1 MNPQFRVQTPAES
14 SGQRNLRKNHRELPK
29 NYCANNS
36 LKSGYTRDLLR
47 IRAISH
53 RQLFSIETMLQA
65 QVFCL
70 VSRPAAFKR
79 RTMAVFS
86 TDLSQT
92 VEVLLERKNYNS
104 VKDILSTV
112 NPADIAVIFRD
123 QPAQRLL
130 MLFRLLP
137 KETAADVFVEMEPVL
152 QEQLINAFSDKEL
165 ADIVNEMYADDAAD
179 LVEEMPASVVK
190 RILKQASPDVRRD
203 INELLKYPED
213 SAGSI
218 MTPEFA
224 DLHSS
229 MTAAEALD
237 HIRLT
242 GVDKETIDIC
252 YVIEKRKLIG
262 LVSLRTLV
270 LANARA
276 VVSDLMDENVISV
289 GTLDDIAVVADMFA
303 KYDLTVMP
311 VVDGENRLVGIVTV
325 DDAIDVMRDEATEDI
340 EKMAAITP
348 SDKPY
353 PRLSVTDL
361 YKSRI
366 PWLLL
371 LMLSAVFTQLI
382 IGKFEAALAANIILT
397 SFIPMLMDTGGNS
410 GSQACVTV
418 IRGISLDEIEFRDI
432 FKVVWKEIR
441 VAVLCGICLAI
452 ACFGKI
458 MLVDHMLLK
467 SESVTT
473 WVALVVSLSMAVT
486 VFLAKLVGGTLPLLA
501 KKLGF
506 DPAVMASPIITTIVD
521 FLSLLVYFT
530 FATTILHIG

>member
-1 MNPQFRVQTPAES
+1 M
-14 SGQRNLRKNHRELPK
+14 
-29 NYCANNS
+29 
-36 LKSGYTRDLLR
+36 
-47 IRAISH
+47 
-53 RQLFSIETMLQA
+53 
-65 QVFCL
+65 
-70 VSRPAAFKR
+70 
-79 RTMAVFS
+79 
-86 TDLSQT
+86 
-92 VEVLLERKNYNS
+92 
-104 VKDILSTV
+104 
-112 NPADIAVIFRD
+112 
-123 QPAQRLL
+123 
-130 MLFRLLP
+130 
-137 KETAADVFVEMEPVL
+137 
-152 QEQLINAFSDKEL
+152 
-165 ADIVNEMYADDAAD
+165 
-179 LVEEMPASVVK
+179 EEMPASVVK

-252 YVIEKRKLIG
+252 YVIEKRRLIG

-410 GSQACVTV
+410 GSQSSVTI
-418 IRGISLDEIEFRDI
+418 IRSLSLAEIRFSDI
-432 FKVVWKEIR
+432 FRIMFKEVR
-441 VAVLCGICLAI
+441 VALLCGATLAVVN
-452 ACFGKI
+452 FGKL
-458 MLVDHMLLK
+458 MLFDRLGVF
-467 SESVTT
+467 
-473 WVALVVSLSMAVT
+473 VSLT
-486 VFLAKLVGGTLPLLA
+486 VSLTLLATVVVAKFFGCTLPLLV
-501 KKLGF
+501 KKIGL

-521 FLSLLVYFT
+521 AIALLIYF
-530 FATTILHIG
+530 AIASAMLGI

>member
-1 MNPQFRVQTPAES
+1 
-14 SGQRNLRKNHRELPK
+14 
-29 NYCANNS
+29 
-36 LKSGYTRDLLR
+36 
-47 IRAISH
+47 
-53 RQLFSIETMLQA
+53 
-65 QVFCL
+65 
-70 VSRPAAFKR
+70 
-79 RTMAVFS
+79 
-86 TDLSQT
+86 
-92 VEVLLERKNYNS
+92 
-104 VKDILSTV
+104 
-112 NPADIAVIFRD
+112 
-123 QPAQRLL
+123 
-130 MLFRLLP
+130 
-137 KETAADVFVEMEPVL
+137 
-152 QEQLINAFSDKEL
+152 
-165 ADIVNEMYADDAAD
+165 
-179 LVEEMPASVVK
+179 
-190 RILKQASPDVRRD
+190 
-203 INELLKYPED
+203 
-213 SAGSI
+213 
-218 MTPEFA
+218 
-224 DLHSS
+224 

-252 YVIEKRKLIG
+252 YVIEKRRLIG

-410 GSQACVTV
+410 GSQSSVTI
-418 IRGISLDEIEFRDI
+418 IRSLSLAEIRFSDI
-432 FKVVWKEIR
+432 FRIMFKEMR
-441 VAVLCGICLAI
+441 VALLCGATLAVVN
-452 ACFGKI
+452 FGKLMI
-458 MLVDHMLLK
+458 FDRLGIF
-467 SESVTT
+467 
-473 WVALVVSLSMAVT
+473 VSLT
-486 VFLAKLVGGTLPLLA
+486 VSLTLLATVVVAKFFGCTLPLLV
-501 KKLGF
+501 KKIGL

-521 FLSLLVYFT
+521 AIALLIYF
-530 FATTILHIG
+530 AIASAMLGI

>member
-1 MNPQFRVQTPAES
+1 M
-14 SGQRNLRKNHRELPK
+14 
-29 NYCANNS
+29 
-36 LKSGYTRDLLR
+36 
-47 IRAISH
+47 
-53 RQLFSIETMLQA
+53 
-65 QVFCL
+65 
-70 VSRPAAFKR
+70 
-79 RTMAVFS
+79 
-86 TDLSQT
+86 
-92 VEVLLERKNYNS
+92 
-104 VKDILSTV
+104 
-112 NPADIAVIFRD
+112 
-123 QPAQRLL
+123 
-130 MLFRLLP
+130 
-137 KETAADVFVEMEPVL
+137 
-152 QEQLINAFSDKEL
+152 
-165 ADIVNEMYADDAAD
+165 NEMYADDAAD

-252 YVIEKRKLIG
+252 YVIEKRRLIG

-303 KYDLTVMP
+303 KYDLTVLP

-371 LMLSAVFTQLI
+371 VMLSAVFTQLI

-410 GSQACVTV
+410 GSQSSVTI
-418 IRGISLDEIEFRDI
+418 IRSLSLAEIRFSDI
-432 FKVVWKEIR
+432 FRIMFKEMR
-441 VAVLCGICLAI
+441 VALLCGATLAVVN
-452 ACFGKI
+452 FGKL
-458 MLVDHMLLK
+458 MLFDRLGVF
-467 SESVTT
+467 
-473 WVALVVSLSMAVT
+473 VSLT
-486 VFLAKLVGGTLPLLA
+486 VSLTLLATVVVAKFFGCTLPLLV
-501 KKLGF
+501 KKIGL

-521 FLSLLVYFT
+521 AIALLIYF
-530 FATTILHIG
+530 AIASAMLGI

>member
-1 MNPQFRVQTPAES
+1 
-14 SGQRNLRKNHRELPK
+14 
-29 NYCANNS
+29 
-36 LKSGYTRDLLR
+36 
-47 IRAISH
+47 
-53 RQLFSIETMLQA
+53 
-65 QVFCL
+65 
-70 VSRPAAFKR
+70 
-79 RTMAVFS
+79 
-86 TDLSQT
+86 
-92 VEVLLERKNYNS
+92 
-104 VKDILSTV
+104 
-112 NPADIAVIFRD
+112 
-123 QPAQRLL
+123 
-130 MLFRLLP
+130 
-137 KETAADVFVEMEPVL
+137 
-152 QEQLINAFSDKEL
+152 
-165 ADIVNEMYADDAAD
+165 MYADDAAD

-252 YVIEKRKLIG
+252 YVIEKRRLIG

-410 GSQACVTV
+410 GSQSSVTI
-418 IRGISLDEIEFRDI
+418 IRSLSLAEIRFSDI
-432 FKVVWKEIR
+432 FRIMFKEMR
-441 VAVLCGICLAI
+441 VALLCGATLAVVNFGKLMLFDRLGVFVSLTVSLTLL
-452 ACFGKI
+452 ATVVVAKCFGC
-458 MLVDHMLLK
+458 
-467 SESVTT
+467 
-473 WVALVVSLSMAVT
+473 
-486 VFLAKLVGGTLPLLA
+486 TLPLLV
-501 KKLGF
+501 KKIGLH
-506 DPAVMASPIITTIVD
+506 PAVMASPIITTIVD
-521 FLSLLVYFT
+521 AIALLIYF
-530 FATTILHIG
+530 AIASAMLGI

>member
-1 MNPQFRVQTPAES
+1 
-14 SGQRNLRKNHRELPK
+14 
-29 NYCANNS
+29 
-36 LKSGYTRDLLR
+36 
-47 IRAISH
+47 
-53 RQLFSIETMLQA
+53 
-65 QVFCL
+65 
-70 VSRPAAFKR
+70 
-79 RTMAVFS
+79 MAVFS

-252 YVIEKRKLIG
+252 YVIEKRRLIG

-410 GSQACVTV
+410 GSQSSVTI
-418 IRGISLDEIEFRDI
+418 IRSLSLAEIRFSDI
-432 FKVVWKEIR
+432 FRIMFKEMR
-441 VAVLCGICLAI
+441 VALLCGATLAVVN
-452 ACFGKI
+452 FGKL
-458 MLVDHMLLK
+458 MLFDRLGVF
-467 SESVTT
+467 
-473 WVALVVSLSMAVT
+473 VSLT
-486 VFLAKLVGGTLPLLA
+486 VSLTLLATVVVAKFFGCTLPLLV
-501 KKLGF
+501 KKSDSIPLSWQVRLLQQLLMRLRCLF
-506 DPAVMASPIITTIVD
+506 ILQSLLQCSAFEQNKKYVD
-521 FLSLLVYFT
+521 FVQSTAKY
-530 FATTILHIG
+530 GG

>member
-1 MNPQFRVQTPAES
+1 
-14 SGQRNLRKNHRELPK
+14 
-29 NYCANNS
+29 
-36 LKSGYTRDLLR
+36 
-47 IRAISH
+47 
-53 RQLFSIETMLQA
+53 
-65 QVFCL
+65 
-70 VSRPAAFKR
+70 
-79 RTMAVFS
+79 
-86 TDLSQT
+86 
-92 VEVLLERKNYNS
+92 
-104 VKDILSTV
+104 
-112 NPADIAVIFRD
+112 
-123 QPAQRLL
+123 
-130 MLFRLLP
+130 
-137 KETAADVFVEMEPVL
+137 
-152 QEQLINAFSDKEL
+152 
-165 ADIVNEMYADDAAD
+165 
-179 LVEEMPASVVK
+179 
-190 RILKQASPDVRRD
+190 
-203 INELLKYPED
+203 
-213 SAGSI
+213 
-218 MTPEFA
+218 
-224 DLHSS
+224 

-252 YVIEKRKLIG
+252 YVIEKRRLIG

-353 PRLSVTDL
+353 PRLSVTSI

-410 GSQACVTV
+410 GSQSSVTI
-418 IRGISLDEIEFRDI
+418 IRSLSLAEIRFSDI
-432 FKVVWKEIR
+432 FRIMFKEMR
-441 VAVLCGICLAI
+441 VALLCGATLAVVN
-452 ACFGKI
+452 FGKL
-458 MLVDHMLLK
+458 MLFDRLGVF
-467 SESVTT
+467 
-473 WVALVVSLSMAVT
+473 VSLT
-486 VFLAKLVGGTLPLLA
+486 VSLTLLATVVVAKFFGCTLPLLV
-501 KKLGF
+501 KKIGL

-521 FLSLLVYFT
+521 AIALLIYF
-530 FATTILHIG
+530 AIASAMLGI

>member
-1 MNPQFRVQTPAES
+1 
-14 SGQRNLRKNHRELPK
+14 
-29 NYCANNS
+29 
-36 LKSGYTRDLLR
+36 
-47 IRAISH
+47 
-53 RQLFSIETMLQA
+53 
-65 QVFCL
+65 
-70 VSRPAAFKR
+70 
-79 RTMAVFS
+79 
-86 TDLSQT
+86 
-92 VEVLLERKNYNS
+92 
-104 VKDILSTV
+104 
-112 NPADIAVIFRD
+112 
-123 QPAQRLL
+123 
-130 MLFRLLP
+130 
-137 KETAADVFVEMEPVL
+137 
-152 QEQLINAFSDKEL
+152 
-165 ADIVNEMYADDAAD
+165 
-179 LVEEMPASVVK
+179 MPASVVK

-252 YVIEKRKLIG
+252 YVIEKRRLIG

-410 GSQACVTV
+410 GSQSSVTI
-418 IRGISLDEIEFRDI
+418 IRSLSLAEIRFSDI
-432 FKVVWKEIR
+432 FRIMFKEMR
-441 VAVLCGICLAI
+441 VALLCGATLAVVN
-452 ACFGKI
+452 FGKL
-458 MLVDHMLLK
+458 MLFDRLGIF
-467 SESVTT
+467 
-473 WVALVVSLSMAVT
+473 VSLT
-486 VFLAKLVGGTLPLLA
+486 VSLTLLATVVVAKFFGCTLPLLV
-501 KKLGF
+501 KKIGL

-521 FLSLLVYFT
+521 AIALLIYF
-530 FATTILHIG
+530 AIASAMLGI

>member
-1 MNPQFRVQTPAES
+1 
-14 SGQRNLRKNHRELPK
+14 
-29 NYCANNS
+29 
-36 LKSGYTRDLLR
+36 
-47 IRAISH
+47 
-53 RQLFSIETMLQA
+53 
-65 QVFCL
+65 
-70 VSRPAAFKR
+70 
-79 RTMAVFS
+79 
-86 TDLSQT
+86 
-92 VEVLLERKNYNS
+92 
-104 VKDILSTV
+104 
-112 NPADIAVIFRD
+112 
-123 QPAQRLL
+123 
-130 MLFRLLP
+130 
-137 KETAADVFVEMEPVL
+137 
-152 QEQLINAFSDKEL
+152 
-165 ADIVNEMYADDAAD
+165 
-179 LVEEMPASVVK
+179 
-190 RILKQASPDVRRD
+190 
-203 INELLKYPED
+203 
-213 SAGSI
+213 

-252 YVIEKRKLIG
+252 YVIEKRRLIG

-410 GSQACVTV
+410 GSQSSVTI
-418 IRGISLDEIEFRDI
+418 IRSLSLAEIRFSDI
-432 FKVVWKEIR
+432 FRIMFKEMR
-441 VAVLCGICLAI
+441 VALLCGATLAVVN
-452 ACFGKI
+452 FGKL
-458 MLVDHMLLK
+458 MLIDRLGVF
-467 SESVTT
+467 
-473 WVALVVSLSMAVT
+473 VSLT
-486 VFLAKLVGGTLPLLA
+486 VSLTLLATVVVAKFFGCTLPLLV
-501 KKLGF
+501 KKIGL

-521 FLSLLVYFT
+521 AIALLIYF
-530 FATTILHIG
+530 AIASAMLGI

>member
-1 MNPQFRVQTPAES
+1 
-14 SGQRNLRKNHRELPK
+14 
-29 NYCANNS
+29 
-36 LKSGYTRDLLR
+36 
-47 IRAISH
+47 
-53 RQLFSIETMLQA
+53 
-65 QVFCL
+65 
-70 VSRPAAFKR
+70 
-79 RTMAVFS
+79 
-86 TDLSQT
+86 
-92 VEVLLERKNYNS
+92 
-104 VKDILSTV
+104 
-112 NPADIAVIFRD
+112 
-123 QPAQRLL
+123 
-130 MLFRLLP
+130 
-137 KETAADVFVEMEPVL
+137 
-152 QEQLINAFSDKEL
+152 
-165 ADIVNEMYADDAAD
+165 
-179 LVEEMPASVVK
+179 
-190 RILKQASPDVRRD
+190 
-203 INELLKYPED
+203 
-213 SAGSI
+213 

-353 PRLSVTDL
+353 PRLSVMDL

-410 GSQACVTV
+410 GSQSSVTI
-418 IRGISLDEIEFRDI
+418 IRSLSLAEIRFSDI
-432 FKVVWKEIR
+432 FRIMFKEMR
-441 VAVLCGICLAI
+441 VALLCGATLAVVN
-452 ACFGKI
+452 FGKL
-458 MLVDHMLLK
+458 MLFDRLGIF
-467 SESVTT
+467 
-473 WVALVVSLSMAVT
+473 VSLT
-486 VFLAKLVGGTLPLLA
+486 VSLTLLATVVVAKFFGCTLPLLV
-501 KKLGF
+501 KKIGL

-521 FLSLLVYFT
+521 AIALLIYF
-530 FATTILHIG
+530 AIASAMLGI

>member
-1 MNPQFRVQTPAES
+1 
-14 SGQRNLRKNHRELPK
+14 
-29 NYCANNS
+29 
-36 LKSGYTRDLLR
+36 
-47 IRAISH
+47 
-53 RQLFSIETMLQA
+53 
-65 QVFCL
+65 
-70 VSRPAAFKR
+70 
-79 RTMAVFS
+79 
-86 TDLSQT
+86 
-92 VEVLLERKNYNS
+92 
-104 VKDILSTV
+104 
-112 NPADIAVIFRD
+112 
-123 QPAQRLL
+123 

-252 YVIEKRKLIG
+252 YVIEKRRLIG

-353 PRLSVTDL
+353 PRLSVMDL

-410 GSQACVTV
+410 GSQSSGTN
-418 IRGISLDEIEFRDI
+418 IR
-432 FKVVWKEIR
+432 
-441 VAVLCGICLAI
+441 
-452 ACFGKI
+452 
-458 MLVDHMLLK
+458 
-467 SESVTT
+467 
-473 WVALVVSLSMAVT
+473 SLSFCGGDS
-486 VFLAKLVGGTLPLLA
+486 VF
-501 KKLGF
+501 
-506 DPAVMASPIITTIVD
+506 
-521 FLSLLVYFT
+521 
-530 FATTILHIG
+530 

>member
-1 MNPQFRVQTPAES
+1 
-14 SGQRNLRKNHRELPK
+14 
-29 NYCANNS
+29 
-36 LKSGYTRDLLR
+36 
-47 IRAISH
+47 
-53 RQLFSIETMLQA
+53 
-65 QVFCL
+65 
-70 VSRPAAFKR
+70 
-79 RTMAVFS
+79 
-86 TDLSQT
+86 
-92 VEVLLERKNYNS
+92 
-104 VKDILSTV
+104 
-112 NPADIAVIFRD
+112 
-123 QPAQRLL
+123 
-130 MLFRLLP
+130 
-137 KETAADVFVEMEPVL
+137 
-152 QEQLINAFSDKEL
+152 
-165 ADIVNEMYADDAAD
+165 
-179 LVEEMPASVVK
+179 
-190 RILKQASPDVRRD
+190 
-203 INELLKYPED
+203 
-213 SAGSI
+213 
-218 MTPEFA
+218 
-224 DLHSS
+224 

-410 GSQACVTV
+410 GSQSSVTI
-418 IRGISLDEIEFRDI
+418 IRSLSLAEIRFSDI
-432 FKVVWKEIR
+432 FRIMFKEMR
-441 VAVLCGICLAI
+441 VALLCGATLAVVN
-452 ACFGKI
+452 FGKL
-458 MLVDHMLLK
+458 MLFDRLGVF
-467 SESVTT
+467 
-473 WVALVVSLSMAVT
+473 VSLT
-486 VFLAKLVGGTLPLLA
+486 VSLTLLATVVVAKFFGCTLPLLV
-501 KKLGF
+501 KKIGL

-521 FLSLLVYFT
+521 AIALLIYF
-530 FATTILHIG
+530 AIASAMLGI

>member
-1 MNPQFRVQTPAES
+1 
-14 SGQRNLRKNHRELPK
+14 
-29 NYCANNS
+29 
-36 LKSGYTRDLLR
+36 
-47 IRAISH
+47 
-53 RQLFSIETMLQA
+53 
-65 QVFCL
+65 
-70 VSRPAAFKR
+70 
-79 RTMAVFS
+79 
-86 TDLSQT
+86 
-92 VEVLLERKNYNS
+92 
-104 VKDILSTV
+104 
-112 NPADIAVIFRD
+112 
-123 QPAQRLL
+123 
-130 MLFRLLP
+130 
-137 KETAADVFVEMEPVL
+137 
-152 QEQLINAFSDKEL
+152 
-165 ADIVNEMYADDAAD
+165 
-179 LVEEMPASVVK
+179 
-190 RILKQASPDVRRD
+190 
-203 INELLKYPED
+203 
-213 SAGSI
+213 
-218 MTPEFA
+218 
-224 DLHSS
+224 

-252 YVIEKRKLIG
+252 YVIEKRRLIG

-410 GSQACVTV
+410 GSQSSVTI
-418 IRGISLDEIEFRDI
+418 IRSLSLAEIRFSDI
-432 FKVVWKEIR
+432 FRIMFKEMR
-441 VAVLCGICLAI
+441 VALLCGATLAVVN
-452 ACFGKI
+452 FGKL
-458 MLVDHMLLK
+458 MLFDRLGVF
-467 SESVTT
+467 
-473 WVALVVSLSMAVT
+473 VSLT
-486 VFLAKLVGGTLPLLA
+486 VSLTLLATVVVAKFFGCTLPLLV
-501 KKLGF
+501 KKIGLG
-506 DPAVMASPIITTIVD
+506 PAVMASPIITTIVD
-521 FLSLLVYFT
+521 AIALLIYF
-530 FATTILHIG
+530 AIASAMLGI

>member
-1 MNPQFRVQTPAES
+1 
-14 SGQRNLRKNHRELPK
+14 
-29 NYCANNS
+29 
-36 LKSGYTRDLLR
+36 
-47 IRAISH
+47 
-53 RQLFSIETMLQA
+53 
-65 QVFCL
+65 
-70 VSRPAAFKR
+70 
-79 RTMAVFS
+79 
-86 TDLSQT
+86 
-92 VEVLLERKNYNS
+92 
-104 VKDILSTV
+104 
-112 NPADIAVIFRD
+112 
-123 QPAQRLL
+123 
-130 MLFRLLP
+130 
-137 KETAADVFVEMEPVL
+137 
-152 QEQLINAFSDKEL
+152 
-165 ADIVNEMYADDAAD
+165 
-179 LVEEMPASVVK
+179 
-190 RILKQASPDVRRD
+190 
-203 INELLKYPED
+203 
-213 SAGSI
+213 

-229 MTAAEALD
+229 MTAAEAQD

-252 YVIEKRKLIG
+252 YVIEKRRLIG

-353 PRLSVTDL
+353 PRLSVMDL

-410 GSQACVTV
+410 GSQSSVTI
-418 IRGISLDEIEFRDI
+418 IRSLSLAEIRFSDI
-432 FKVVWKEIR
+432 FRIMFKEMR
-441 VAVLCGICLAI
+441 VALLCGATLAVVN
-452 ACFGKI
+452 FGKL
-458 MLVDHMLLK
+458 MLFDRLGVF
-467 SESVTT
+467 
-473 WVALVVSLSMAVT
+473 VSLT
-486 VFLAKLVGGTLPLLA
+486 VSLTRLATVVVAKFFGCTLPLLV
-501 KKLGF
+501 KKIGL

-521 FLSLLVYFT
+521 AIALLIYF
-530 FATTILHIG
+530 AIASAMLGI

>member
-1 MNPQFRVQTPAES
+1 
-14 SGQRNLRKNHRELPK
+14 
-29 NYCANNS
+29 
-36 LKSGYTRDLLR
+36 
-47 IRAISH
+47 
-53 RQLFSIETMLQA
+53 
-65 QVFCL
+65 
-70 VSRPAAFKR
+70 
-79 RTMAVFS
+79 MAVFS

-252 YVIEKRKLIG
+252 YVIEKRRLIG

-353 PRLSVTDL
+353 PRLSVMDL

-397 SFIPMLMDTGGNS
+397 SFIPMLMDTGGNCGSQANS
-410 GSQACVTV
+410 GSQSSVTI
-418 IRGISLDEIEFRDI
+418 IRSLSLAEIRFSDI
-432 FKVVWKEIR
+432 FRIMFKEMR
-441 VAVLCGICLAI
+441 VALLCGATLAVVN
-452 ACFGKI
+452 FGKL
-458 MLVDHMLLK
+458 MLFDRLGIF
-467 SESVTT
+467 
-473 WVALVVSLSMAVT
+473 VSLT
-486 VFLAKLVGGTLPLLA
+486 VSLTLLATVVVAKFFGCTLPLLV
-501 KKLGF
+501 KKIGL

-521 FLSLLVYFT
+521 AIALLIYF
-530 FATTILHIG
+530 AIASAMLGI

>member
-1 MNPQFRVQTPAES
+1 
-14 SGQRNLRKNHRELPK
+14 
-29 NYCANNS
+29 
-36 LKSGYTRDLLR
+36 
-47 IRAISH
+47 
-53 RQLFSIETMLQA
+53 
-65 QVFCL
+65 
-70 VSRPAAFKR
+70 
-79 RTMAVFS
+79 MAVFS

-303 KYDLTVMP
+303 KYDLTVLP

-353 PRLSVTDL
+353 L

-410 GSQACVTV
+410 GSQSSVTI
-418 IRGISLDEIEFRDI
+418 IRSLSLAEIRFSDI
-432 FKVVWKEIR
+432 FRIMFKEMR
-441 VAVLCGICLAI
+441 VALLCGATLA
-452 ACFGKI
+452 AVNFGKL
-458 MLVDHMLLK
+458 MLFDRLGVF
-467 SESVTT
+467 
-473 WVALVVSLSMAVT
+473 VSLT
-486 VFLAKLVGGTLPLLA
+486 VSLTLLATVVVAKFFGCTLPLLV
-501 KKLGF
+501 KKIGL

-521 FLSLLVYFT
+521 AIALLIYF
-530 FATTILHIG
+530 AIASAMLGI

>member
-1 MNPQFRVQTPAES
+1 MY
-14 SGQRNLRKNHRELPK
+14 K
-29 NYCANNS
+29 
-36 LKSGYTRDLLR
+36 
-47 IRAISH
+47 
-53 RQLFSIETMLQA
+53 RQE
-65 QVFCL
+65 
-70 VSRPAAFKR
+70 
-79 RTMAVFS
+79 
-86 TDLSQT
+86 
-92 VEVLLERKNYNS
+92 
-104 VKDILSTV
+104 
-112 NPADIAVIFRD
+112 
-123 QPAQRLL
+123 
-130 MLFRLLP
+130 
-137 KETAADVFVEMEPVL
+137 
-152 QEQLINAFSDKEL
+152 
-165 ADIVNEMYADDAAD
+165 
-179 LVEEMPASVVK
+179 
-190 RILKQASPDVRRD
+190 
-203 INELLKYPED
+203 
-213 SAGSI
+213 
-218 MTPEFA
+218 
-224 DLHSS
+224 
-229 MTAAEALD
+229 

-252 YVIEKRKLIG
+252 YVIEKRRLIG

-303 KYDLTVMP
+303 KYDLTVLP

-410 GSQACVTV
+410 GSQSSVTI
-418 IRGISLDEIEFRDI
+418 IRSLSLAEIRFSDI
-432 FKVVWKEIR
+432 FRIMFKEMR
-441 VAVLCGICLAI
+441 VALLCGATLAVVN
-452 ACFGKI
+452 FGKL
-458 MLVDHMLLK
+458 MLFDRLGVF
-467 SESVTT
+467 
-473 WVALVVSLSMAVT
+473 VSLT
-486 VFLAKLVGGTLPLLA
+486 VSLTLLATVVVAKFFGCTLPLLV
-501 KKLGF
+501 KKIGL

-521 FLSLLVYFT
+521 AIALLIYF
-530 FATTILHIG
+530 AIASAMLGI

>member
-1 MNPQFRVQTPAES
+1 
-14 SGQRNLRKNHRELPK
+14 
-29 NYCANNS
+29 
-36 LKSGYTRDLLR
+36 
-47 IRAISH
+47 
-53 RQLFSIETMLQA
+53 
-65 QVFCL
+65 
-70 VSRPAAFKR
+70 
-79 RTMAVFS
+79 
-86 TDLSQT
+86 
-92 VEVLLERKNYNS
+92 
-104 VKDILSTV
+104 
-112 NPADIAVIFRD
+112 
-123 QPAQRLL
+123 
-130 MLFRLLP
+130 
-137 KETAADVFVEMEPVL
+137 
-152 QEQLINAFSDKEL
+152 
-165 ADIVNEMYADDAAD
+165 
-179 LVEEMPASVVK
+179 
-190 RILKQASPDVRRD
+190 
-203 INELLKYPED
+203 
-213 SAGSI
+213 

-252 YVIEKRKLIG
+252 YVIEKRRLIG

-410 GSQACVTV
+410 GSQSSVTI
-418 IRGISLDEIEFRDI
+418 IRSLSLAEIRFSDI
-432 FKVVWKEIR
+432 FRIMFKEMR
-441 VAVLCGICLAI
+441 VALLCGATLAVVN
-452 ACFGKI
+452 FGKL
-458 MLVDHMLLK
+458 MLFDRLGVF
-467 SESVTT
+467 
-473 WVALVVSLSMAVT
+473 VSLT
-486 VFLAKLVGGTLPLLA
+486 VSLTLLATVVVAKFFGCTLPLLV
-501 KKLGF
+501 KKIGL

-521 FLSLLVYFT
+521 AIALLIYF
-530 FATTILHIG
+530 AIASAMLGI

>member
-1 MNPQFRVQTPAES
+1 
-14 SGQRNLRKNHRELPK
+14 
-29 NYCANNS
+29 
-36 LKSGYTRDLLR
+36 
-47 IRAISH
+47 
-53 RQLFSIETMLQA
+53 
-65 QVFCL
+65 
-70 VSRPAAFKR
+70 
-79 RTMAVFS
+79 MAVFS

-203 INELLKYPED
+203 INELLKYPE
-213 SAGSI
+213 
-218 MTPEFA
+218 
-224 DLHSS
+224 
-229 MTAAEALD
+229 ALD

-242 GVDKETIDIC
+242 GVDKESIDIC
-252 YVIEKRKLIG
+252 YVIEIRRLIG

-276 VVSDLMDENVISV
+276 VVSDLMDENGISV

-303 KYDLTVMP
+303 KYDLTVLP

-353 PRLSVTDL
+353 PRLSVMDL

-397 SFIPMLMDTGGNS
+397 SFIPMLMATGSNS
-410 GSQACVTV
+410 GSQSSVT
-418 IRGISLDEIEFRDI
+418 LA
-432 FKVVWKEIR
+432 VVN
-441 VAVLCGICLAI
+441 
-452 ACFGKI
+452 FGKL
-458 MLVDHMLLK
+458 MLFDRLGVF
-467 SESVTT
+467 
-473 WVALVVSLSMAVT
+473 VSLT
-486 VFLAKLVGGTLPLLA
+486 VSLTLLATVVVAKFFGCTLPLLV
-501 KKLGF
+501 KKIGL

-521 FLSLLVYFT
+521 AIALLIYF
-530 FATTILHIG
+530 AIASAMLGI